1 MMEVIWKE
9 ISQLVGKEYNFSFS
23 VNDES
28 FLWSEREEYKDFH
41 LLSTTGLLEEIF
53 RASTELLEPY
63 IPDHVA
69 VVSSAKINHIAPTP
83 YGFKVYIK
91 LKIVYVKGNKIK
103 FFAEIY
109 DEMEKIAETE
119 FKKVIVNKKSLKR
132 RANEKSTKL
141 I

>member
-1 MMEVIWKE
+1 MMEVIWEKVKE
-9 ISQLVGKEYNFSFS
+9 LEGNEYNFSFS
-23 VNDES
+23 VNNES

-91 LKIVYVKGNKIK
+91 LKVVYVKGNKIK
-103 FFAEIY
+103 FLAEVY
-109 DEMEKIAETE
+109 DEVEKIAEAE
-119 FKKVIVNKKSLKR
+119 FKKVIVNKKALKR
-132 RANEKSTKL
+132 KANEKSTKL